1 MYTDDVCQMCVSL
14 RASSDVCLKL
24 AQVIALTRDPR
35 PSPARRETR
44 PTLSELCSTRETR
57 CARDCAVWP
66 VAVPRARARAA
77 RETGVWL
84 LCAVCAYGYA
94 RDGVSERKKHVEVL
108 VHIHGTH
115 AHTPCTARS
124 GKLYEQEWGVSQHM
138 GSAQMAWQVQ
148 YPSYRHG
155 HRPARAR
162 HGLHT
167 HCPGASRRL
176 RASARARAA
185 CTPRE
190 T

>member
-1 MYTDDVCQMCVSL
+1 MCVRCVCLVSL

-24 AQVIALTRDPR
+24 AQVIALNRDPR

-44 PTLSELCSTRETR
+44 ATLSELLARVK
-57 CARDCAVWP
+57 CALTLVRDRTLPGGERGECA
-66 VAVPRARARAA
+66 
-77 RETGVWL
+77 
-84 LCAVCAYGYA
+84 CAVCAPRRSRREKNTSRYWYTST
-94 RDGVSERKKHVEVL
+94 VY
-108 VHIHGTH
+108 TCT
-115 AHTPCTARS
+115 HTPCTARS
-124 GKLYEQEWGVSQHM
+124 GKLYEQCEQEWGVSQHM